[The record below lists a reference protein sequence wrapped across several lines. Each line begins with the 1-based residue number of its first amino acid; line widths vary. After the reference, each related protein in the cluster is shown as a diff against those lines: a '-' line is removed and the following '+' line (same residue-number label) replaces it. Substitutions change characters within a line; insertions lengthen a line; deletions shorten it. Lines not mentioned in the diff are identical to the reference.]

1 MNGGHPKR
9 GQADGFQI
17 NALLK
22 VRLTSLKAFFFCFL
36 FFFLYYRNLI
46 DLEGA
51 GNP

>member
-22 VRLTSLKAFFFCFL
+22 VRLTSLKAFCF
-36 FFFLYYRNLI
+36 FFFLFLHYRNLI